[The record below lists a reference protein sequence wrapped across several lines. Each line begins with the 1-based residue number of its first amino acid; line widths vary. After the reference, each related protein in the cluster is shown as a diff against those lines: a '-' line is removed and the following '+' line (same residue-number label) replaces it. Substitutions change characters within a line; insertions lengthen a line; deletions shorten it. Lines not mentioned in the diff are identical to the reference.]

1 MRKYLTIFKIFNHLS
16 IRVFI
21 TIWISMILMISL
33 TIYLPQFDQRRMLP
47 TPQSEYTF
55 YTTRIIHMLHNIP
68 TNRFLD
74 YSDNSRLIV
83 IPEDTAERY
92 NILRRID
99 NEEMIRFIISTLA
112 STIVYQQE
120 ILDFEIVGPFY
131 FPEDPNAYYLLID
144 ALPQSYYL
152 SRIYDAPI
160 LLLTLMLIISFP
172 FAALLSWSLTI
183 PMKKLIQA
191 VIRVGKGDW
200 REDRCLEMQGPN
212 EYRQLAK
219 QFNQMVNTLNQAQS
233 ERTRLFANLS
243 HEMRTPITRIQLA
256 NSLIRLKR
264 IPDIEEEVERINENL
279 RLLEDRIQSL
289 LSLSK
294 QMIINSDQFQ
304 EVSLQDFLWPLLE
317 DAAFEAEERGK
328 ILTFNQIPDL
338 VITGNMELIGSG
350 IENIIRN
357 AIHYAKNKIKISMS
371 STEGYF
377 IINVHDDGPGVLE
390 KDLPQIFEPFY
401 RGERPTDFEDYGG
414 SGLGLAIV
422 SRLVESHHGRV
433 TAINNHGLSITISLP
448 IHLITESPDKA
459 TLSSILIDKF

>member
-1 MRKYLTIFKIFNHLS
+1 
-16 IRVFI
+16 
-21 TIWISMILMISL
+21 MISL

-55 YTTRIIHMLHNIP
+55 YATRIIHMLHNIT

-74 YSDNSRLIV
+74 YADDSRLIV

-92 NILRRID
+92 NTLRHID
-99 NEEMIRFIISTLA
+99 DEEIMRFIVSTLA
-112 STIVYQQE
+112 SKTVYQKE
-120 ILDFEIVGPFY
+120 IADFEIVGPFY
-131 FPEDPNAYYLLID
+131 FPKDPNAYYLLVD

-152 SRIYDAPI
+152 SRIYDAP
-160 LLLTLMLIISFP
+160 LLLFTLMLIISFP

-200 REDRCLEMQGPN
+200 REDRYLEMQGPN

-256 NSLIRLKR
+256 NSLIRLKD
-264 IPDIEEEVERINENL
+264 IPEIDEEVERINVNL

-294 QMIINSDQFQ
+294 QMIINPDQFQ
-304 EVSLQDFLWPLLE
+304 EISLQDFLWPLLE

-328 ILTFNQIPDL
+328 TLTFNKIPDL
-338 VITGNMELIGSG
+338 IITANMELLGSG

-357 AIHYAKNKIKISMS
+357 AIHYAKSQIEVTMS
-371 STEGYF
+371 STERYF

-422 SRLVESHHGRV
+422 SRLVESHHGKAE
-433 TAINNHGLSITISLP
+433 AINDHGLSITITLP
-448 IHLITESPDKA
+448 IHPIAYHLEKEA
-459 TLSSILIDKF
+459 TS